1 MEARVNFF
9 LIGAA
14 KSGTTALYER
24 MNKHPD
30 VYLSPLKEPNYFS
43 TDIDPT
49 QFSEAFKA
57 NTQLDLSDYFAKRPL
72 SEKQVGF
79 VRSEEQY
86 DLLFSDVHKEQVVG
100 ECSTSYLYS
109 KNAPSEVHRYFPEA
123 RILVV
128 LRNPI
133 ERLFSHYLM
142 ARKYGFT
149 SDDLRTALRKD
160 REKKQKGW
168 GQSELYVELGMY
180 GEQLSRWLDVFPRD
194 QVKVLF
200 TQDLKKDHIWS
211 ELYNWLGI
219 EVNLA
224 VEAEKKAA
232 HEGDSVHKKTNM
244 AGLARWEGMN
254 KWLTDKGLKKTLGR
268 LIPPIIK
275 EKLLFFY
282 YTDVNLPTLSEAD
295 RQYIASLYDS
305 DRVRLEQLI
314 GRPVPWN

>member
-24 MNKHPD
+24 MAKHPD
-30 VYLSPLKEPNYFS
+30 VYLSPLKEPNFFS

-49 QFSEAFKA
+49 RFSEAFKA
-57 NTQLDLSDYFAKRPL
+57 NTQLDLSRYFAKRPL
-72 SEKQVGF
+72 SEMQVGF
-79 VRSEEQY
+79 VRTEKEYKQ
-86 DLLFSDVHKEQVVG
+86 LFAEVKNEHVIG

-109 KNAPSEVHRYFPEA
+109 KNAASEVFRIFPEA
-123 RILVV
+123 QILVV
-128 LRNPI
+128 LRNPV

-149 SDDLRTALRKD
+149 SDDLRTAIHKD
-160 REKKQKGW
+160 REKKLKGW
-168 GQSELYVELGMY
+168 GQSELFVELGMY
-180 GEQLSRWLDVFPRD
+180 GEQLSHWFDVFPKE
-194 QVKVLF
+194 QIKVLF
-200 TQDLKKDHIWS
+200 TQDLKESTTWD
-211 ELYNWLGI
+211 ELYDWLGI
-219 EVNLA
+219 DSNPA
-224 VEAEKKAA
+224 VEAENKALDTEDSD
-232 HEGDSVHKKTNM
+232 HEKANS
-244 AGLARWEGMN
+244 AGLARWEGIN

-268 LIPPIIK
+268 IIPPIIK

-282 YTDVNLPTLSEAD
+282 YTDVNLPTLSETD